1 MKDTQEQEKCKLRED
16 EGILTEELHAAENE
30 TKLTEFAIS
39 IRDEYQKIDSEHTLE
54 LILDKE
60 HLDLILTVG
69 FGIPYHKVSTIRTDG
84 GTVKLIL
91 EKI

>member
-1 MKDTQEQEKCKLRED
+1 MKDTEQELPVTTEDKLMVFV
-16 EGILTEELHAAENE
+16 E
-30 TKLTEFAIS
+30 T

-91 EKI
+91 EKV